1 MSSALIEVRV
11 PPASNCDYFSKIFQA
26 TQVSKLPL
34 RGYPGS
40 FLSPRM
46 GASARSQGRQPL
58 ENGPPSPAGFPPSAA
73 PTPGDARGWGGGR
86 GNGCGGDPVPGA
98 DAPGYVLTPLRGFPD
113 SLLQQSHETRSPRWP
128 SETSSVVCCSSPFSP
143 HQGQAAGRVRRRATR
158 QPPRRFHGPRGWA
171 LREVESSGLPGLC
184 RRNRAPRSG
193 HL

>member
-1 MSSALIEVRV
+1 MENPTGRKPYDTDLSDAEWAIIEPLIPSCKGAGRPREVNIREV
-11 PPASNCDYFSKIFQA
+11 INAIFYLLRTGCAWRHLPHDFPPSGTVYDYFSSW
-26 TQVSKLPL
+26 TRNGTL

-86 GNGCGGDPVPGA
+86 GNGCGGDPGPGA

-113 SLLQQSHETRSPRWP
+113 RL
-128 SETSSVVCCSSPFSP
+128 
-143 HQGQAAGRVRRRATR
+143 
-158 QPPRRFHGPRGWA
+158 
-171 LREVESSGLPGLC
+171 
-184 RRNRAPRSG
+184 
-193 HL
+193 